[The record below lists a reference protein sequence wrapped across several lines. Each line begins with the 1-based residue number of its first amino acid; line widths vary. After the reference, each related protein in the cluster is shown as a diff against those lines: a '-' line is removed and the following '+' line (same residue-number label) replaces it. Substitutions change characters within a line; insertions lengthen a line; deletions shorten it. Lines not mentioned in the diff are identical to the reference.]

1 MIRDTY
7 GFRHLMT
14 LDNLM
19 KAGLLKVKVS
29 GHKIISYGCLVQ
41 FTYQQKMRL
50 ILYLLF
56 RAINIKPIQSV
67 DPPSSQDDRF
77 DYGTVKDHFGLVSE
91 GDEDGDDMNALY
103 AGYAP
108 LSIRVIE
115 TLWARS
121 HQDEVVLSK
130 CIAIDLHILNSSS

>member
-29 GHKIISYGCLVQ
+29 GHKIPNGCSVQ
-41 FTYQQKMRL
+41 YTYLQKMRL

-56 RAINIKPIQSV
+56 RAIYIKPIQSV
-67 DPPSSQDDRF
+67 DPQLSQDDRF